1 MALFTRKKST
11 TPATPSPAATSPAAA
26 PVAVLD
32 RDAFGAATQAVGDVA
47 GSYDLDVTH
56 SRVGFS
62 ARHAMVTTV
71 RGAFTDFA
79 GEATIDTA
87 EPARSSVDA
96 DHPGRQRQHGPGA
109 ARRPP
114 AHR

>member
-11 TPATPSPAATSPAAA
+11 TPATSSPAATSPAAA

-71 RGAFTDFA
+71 PGAVQ
-79 GEATIDTA
+79 
-87 EPARSSVDA
+87 RDA
-96 DHPGRQRQHGPGA
+96 DHPGGQRQHGPGA

-114 AHR
+114 PHR